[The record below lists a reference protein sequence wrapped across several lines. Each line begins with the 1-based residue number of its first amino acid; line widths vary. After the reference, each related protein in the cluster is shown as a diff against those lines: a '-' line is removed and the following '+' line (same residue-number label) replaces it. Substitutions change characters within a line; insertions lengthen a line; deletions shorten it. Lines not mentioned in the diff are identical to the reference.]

1 MPSPFL
7 SLGTALG
14 GFTNGYQQAQQN
26 ALKQQLGQIQIA
38 NAIQTLRHQQQQQ
51 QLQQQAGPVAWNAL
65 QQLGGGQGGQNPYA
79 GLAGIDGGGTQAVT
93 PPTPQI
99 NFVQPPMQQASVPSY
114 SDSSQD
120 NTTPPPPSGNLSPTQ
135 SAVATLVSQNQP
147 VPADESPTSPG
158 TGYTYDRNTYQWMP
172 PAQSQGGSASGNLAQ
187 GGALSLGNVLD
198 TISRDESGNRNILQT
213 AYSGGPGAINPSTG
227 THTAPS
233 SASGLYQITDQT
245 WRGWAPKVGVDLRQ
259 YPTAMSAPPA
269 IQRKVAAYGLQSEG
283 LKPWAPYNPKLAR
296 DLGAGGGQT
305 NPVVHIQQAGGKTA
319 ADAASMLPQ
328 QLFGQIS
335 LQTAVKAI
343 DKANPDASP
352 LVKFTALQELLK
364 IMNPEDRMQTQMML
378 LQNRQEFQT
387 ALEMQREQFRDQEQN
402 QRLEA
407 SQQNQGWTIGQV
419 KDAQGNPVPVRINSR
434 TGEVQP
440 VQLPQGT
447 TSLTHIGGANSS
459 GGLPPGWDQS
469 KIDFWANVVKNGGQL
484 PPGIART
491 SGGSAI
497 VQAIMNRIPGA
508 SGDAGSFI
516 ENHATVKA
524 DTSSLNNLTKTTD
537 AAESFEKTA
546 NKNFDN
552 ALSLAKD
559 AIPTDSGPWLN
570 KWVETGQTQFGDE
583 NVPPYTAALLTA
595 ANEYA
600 KIMSGSTGSQGSTV
614 DSRREAAELFSPYL
628 NNGQIAR
635 VVAIAKQDM
644 ANRNASLYGRIDE
657 VKQRLKTAGSN
668 KPTAE
673 QGAPPASAA
682 PTGGIPVPAG
692 HENDPD
698 GKRYQG
704 SDGKIYV
711 KQGNMAVPQ

>member
-1 MPSPFL
+1 MAGSAL
-7 SLGTALG
+7 LNIGTALG
-14 GFTNGYQQAQQN
+14 GLSSGYQQAQQN
-26 ALKQQLGQIQIA
+26 ALRQQLAQIQMA
-38 NAIQTLRHQQQQQ
+38 SALQKLQQQQQ
-51 QLQQQAGPVAWNAL
+51 MQQAGPVAWNAL

-79 GLAGIDGGGTQAVT
+79 GLAGIGGGNTGGTQATT
-93 PPTPQI
+93 PPAPQI
-99 NFVQPPMQQASVPSY
+99 NIQPPMQQASVPQY
-114 SDSSQD
+114 TDSSSD
-120 NTTPPPPSGNLSPTQ
+120 NTTPPPSADAGTSGQATGNL
-135 SAVATLVSQNQP
+135 
-147 VPADESPTSPG
+147 VP
-158 TGYTYDRNTYQWMP
+158 
-172 PAQSQGGSASGNLAQ
+172 
-187 GGALSLGNVLD
+187 GGAMSLGNVLD
-198 TISRDESGNRNILQT
+198 TISRDESGGRNIKQT
-213 AYSGGPGAINPSTG
+213 AYSGEGINPSTG

-233 SASGLYQITDQT
+233 SASGLYQITDTT
-245 WRGWAPKVGVDLRQ
+245 WRGWAPKVGVDLTQ

-283 LKPWAPYNPKLAR
+283 LAPWAPYNPKLRA
-296 DLGAGGGQT
+296 DLGVGGGK
-305 NPVVHIQQAGGKTA
+305 NPIVQVQQAGGSTA
-319 ADAASMLPQ
+319 AKAASSLPEGM
-328 QLFGQIS
+328 FGQFS
-335 LQTAVKAI
+335 LPTIAKAI
-343 DKANPDASP
+343 EKANPDADP
-352 LVKFTALQELLK
+352 LVKFAALQELVK

-387 ALEMQREQFRDQEQN
+387 ALELQREQFRDQEQN
-402 QRLEA
+402 QRIEA

-447 TSLTHIGGANSS
+447 TGLTHIGGANSGG

-491 SGGSAI
+491 AGGSAI
-497 VQAIMNRIPGA
+497 VQAIMNRIPGE
-508 SGDAGSFI
+508 SGGDAGNFI
-516 ENHATVKA
+516 ANHATVKA
-524 DTSSLNNLTKTTD
+524 DTSSLNNLTKMTD

-546 NKNFDN
+546 TKNFDL
-552 ALSLAKD
+552 ALSQAKD
-559 AIPTDSGPWLN
+559 AVPTDAGPWLN
-570 KWVETGQTQFGDE
+570 KWVETGETQFGDE

-628 NNGQIAR
+628 NNGQITR

-644 ANRNASLYGRIDE
+644 ANRKASLYGQVDE

-673 QGAPPASAA
+673 QGEAQPSQA
-682 PTGGIPVPAG
+682 GGIPVPAG
-692 HENDPD
+692 NANDPD
-698 GKRYQG
+698 GTQYKG
-704 SDGKIYV
+704 SDGKVYV
-711 KQGNMAVPQ
+711 KHGNVMVPQ

>member
-1 MPSPFL
+1 MAFNLL

-14 GFTNGYQQAQQN
+14 GLSNGYQQAQQN
-26 ALKQQLGQIQIA
+26 ALKQQLAQIQMA
-38 NAIQTLRHQQQQQ
+38 SALQKLQQQQQ
-51 QLQQQAGPVAWNAL
+51 MQQAGPVAWQAL

-79 GLAGIDGGGTQAVT
+79 GLAGIGSGGTQAVT
-93 PPTPQI
+93 PQAPQ
-99 NFVQPPMQQASVPSY
+99 F

-120 NTTPPPPSGNLSPTQ
+120 NTTPPPSADAGTTGNLVPGGGMSGGNWETRHNNFAGMRIPGTNAGPNAGGFQSFDTPEQGVAAISHQLDRYSSGATTGKPLTTIRQIVSTWAPPSENDTNALIKRASSVVGAGPDQPLDLSNPATKEKLVAAMIMNEQGGKLPVSP
-135 SAVATLVSQNQP
+135 AVISKGVAM
-147 VPADESPTSPG
+147 SPG
-158 TGYTYDRNTYQWMP
+158 
-172 PAQSQGGSASGNLAQ
+172 S
-187 GGALSLGNVLD
+187 
-198 TISRDESGNRNILQT
+198 
-213 AYSGGPGAINPSTG
+213 
-227 THTAPS
+227 
-233 SASGLYQITDQT
+233 
-245 WRGWAPKVGVDLRQ
+245 
-259 YPTAMSAPPA
+259 
-269 IQRKVAAYGLQSEG
+269 
-283 LKPWAPYNPKLAR
+283 
-296 DLGAGGGQT
+296 AGGTAQA
-305 NPVVHIQQAGGKTA
+305 NPAVHIQQASGKTA

-328 QLFGQIS
+328 QMFGQFS
-335 LQTAVKAI
+335 LPTIAKAI
-343 DKANPDASP
+343 EKANPDASP
-352 LVKFTALQELLK
+352 LVKFAALQELVK

-387 ALEMQREQFRDQEQN
+387 ALEMQRETFRDQEQN
-402 QRLEA
+402 QRLES

-447 TSLTHIGGANSS
+447 TGLTHIGGGNSA
-459 GGLPPGWDQS
+459 GGLPPGWDNS
-469 KIDFWANVVKNGGQL
+469 KLDFWANVVKNGGQL

-491 SGGSAI
+491 AGGSAI

-516 ENHATVKA
+516 ANHATVRA
-524 DTSSLNNLTKTTD
+524 DTSSLNNLTKMTD

-546 NKNFDN
+546 TKNFDL
-552 ALSLAKD
+552 ALSQAKD
-559 AIPTDSGPWLN
+559 AVPTDSGPWLN
-570 KWVETGQTQFGDE
+570 KWVETGETQFGDE

-628 NNGQIAR
+628 NAGQITR

-644 ANRNASLYGRIDE
+644 ANRKASLYGQVDE

-673 QGAPPASAA
+673 QGETEPQQPAVPASA
-682 PTGGIPVPAG
+682 PVKLDA
-692 HENDPD
+692 D
-698 GKRYQG
+698 GNPIQ
-704 SDGKIYV
+704 
-711 KQGNMAVPQ
+711 